1 MPAMPQDLPS
11 LSEFLAEPIAR
22 RALLACLMIGF
33 ANGFVSAFV
42 VLRKSALKIGT
53 LSHALL
59 PGIALAVLM
68 VGLTQWSALAGA
80 VFAAM
85 IVGLGSIFLSRTS
98 RLDQDTSMGILY
110 TTAFAGGYLILTQL
124 NVRQKLDE
132 WLFGSIVGMAD
143 SDLWIAFGISVVAV
157 LALTALQRPLL
168 IYLFEPNIA
177 ASLGVPVRFLNY
189 ATFGITILV
198 LISSLQAVGC
208 ILSVGLMVAPA
219 ATVYL
224 LTNNARTL
232 FWGRGIIGGLGSV
245 AAFCISYPLG
255 WSVSSTIILVLGS
268 LFLLAYIFS
277 PRYGLFSRRTKA

>member
-1 MPAMPQDLPS
+1 MPQDLPT
-11 LSEFLAEPIAR
+11 LSDFLAEPIAK

-59 PGIALAVLM
+59 PGIALAVLL

-132 WLFGSIVGMAD
+132 WLFGSLVGMAD
-143 SDLWIAFGISVVAV
+143 SDLWIAFGISAIAV
-157 LALTALQRPLL
+157 LSLTALQRPLL

-189 ATFGITILV
+189 ATFAITILV

-224 LTNNARTL
+224 FTNDARTL
-232 FWGRGIIGGLGSV
+232 FWGGGIIGGLGSV
-245 AAFCISYPLG
+245 AAFFISYPLG
-255 WSVSSTIILVLGS
+255 WSMSSTIILVLGT

-277 PRYGLFSRRTKA
+277 PRYGLFSKRASH